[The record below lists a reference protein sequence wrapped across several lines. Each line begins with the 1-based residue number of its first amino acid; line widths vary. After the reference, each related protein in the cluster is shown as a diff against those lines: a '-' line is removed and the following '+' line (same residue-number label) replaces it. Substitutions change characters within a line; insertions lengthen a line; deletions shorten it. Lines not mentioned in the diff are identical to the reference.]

1 MTAAVLY
8 GREDMKI
15 ERVDI
20 PSVAE
25 DEVLVRVEVALT
37 CGTDDSTVRASRFAA
52 LTTRA
57 FATSRSALA
66 SCR

>member
-20 PSVAE
+20 PSLAE

-37 CGTDDSTVRASRFAA
+37 CGTDLKVWKQGSHPAHDQASR
-52 LTTRA
+52 A
-57 FATSRSALA
+57 FRP
-66 SCR
+66 